1 MRKKIFPSKALETLP
16 GLASIAISQPA
27 QASYSWE
34 TSFGKDIKTF
44 QNSTSSVGNEFTA
57 VLVAVG
63 IVLALS
69 STACI
74 AYRHL
79 NQGRLSSTI
88 SNSQEKAKK
97 DQEETQTVI
106 TSGNKQIAA
115 AYIEKA
121 YVALRLGD
129 VKRAIAELNHG
140 ITVHPHN
147 AYLYTERANFRR
159 KNLADPRGALEDYTQ
174 AINIHPDNAF
184 FYLWRSQVYHELGEM
199 LQAMA
204 DYNTAVRLAP
214 EDTMYH
220 LVQPSLQSARR

>member
-1 MRKKIFPSKALETLP
+1 MRKHIVPPASLVTLP
-16 GLASIAISQPA
+16 GLASVAVTQPA

-34 TSFGKDIKTF
+34 YTFDKDIKTF
-44 QNSTSSVGNEFTA
+44 QNSTSSAGNELTA
-57 VLVAVG
+57 VVVAVG
-63 IVLALS
+63 IALALS

-79 NQGRLSSTI
+79 NQGRFSLSI
-88 SNSQEKAKK
+88 PNSQQKAKEEP
-97 DQEETQTVI
+97 EETQTPI
-106 TSGNKQIAA
+106 TLGNKQIAA

-121 YVALRLGD
+121 YVALRQGD
-129 VKRAIAELNHG
+129 VKRAIAQLNHA

-159 KNLADPRGALEDYTQ
+159 KNLADPLGALEDYTQ
-174 AINIHPDNAF
+174 AINLHPDNAF

-199 LQAMA
+199 LQAMT
-204 DYNTAVRLAP
+204 DYNTALRLAP

-220 LVQPSLQSARR
+220 LVQPNLQSARG